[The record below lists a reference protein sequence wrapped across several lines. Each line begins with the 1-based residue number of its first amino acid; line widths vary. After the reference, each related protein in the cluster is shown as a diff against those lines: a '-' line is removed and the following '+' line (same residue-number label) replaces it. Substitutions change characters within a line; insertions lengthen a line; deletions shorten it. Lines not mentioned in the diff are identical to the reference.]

1 MTSERLEVGVGLV
14 SQTGRR
20 PQNEDFVAADRPV
33 GSRGGYEFAAAI
45 ADGVGGGP
53 GGRLAAETA
62 VRGFLD
68 GYFGLP
74 ATLGAERAAGRALQ
88 AINRWLHGL
97 AQQNVDLRGMATT
110 FSALLLRGREGY
122 VLHVGDSRVYRLRDA
137 SLHRVT
143 TDHAH
148 DHPDLQHVLLRA
160 VALED
165 NVRADAS
172 RHELRVH
179 DRYLLCTDGV
189 HGTLPDRRI
198 EALLATR
205 GDPQASAA
213 EIVAAALE
221 AGSRDNVTALVLD
234 VLALP
239 PLDQTGLEAALAA
252 LPLLALPKV
261 GDEVDGFRLLEQIS
275 DGRYSR
281 LFRAQDLR
289 ESRQAALKFP
299 HPRLEGEDIYRR
311 AFLREA
317 AVAAQVRS
325 PYVAEVIE
333 LAPDRQT
340 RLYSAMPFYV
350 GETLEQRLKRSPLG
364 LAEGVAIASQLGRA
378 VDALHRRR
386 IVHRDIKP
394 DNVLLLPGGGLKLL
408 DLGVARLP
416 GVQGA
421 PDEDIPGT
429 PSYLAPEQYE
439 GNAGD
444 ECTDVYALGV
454 TLYRM
459 FTGHYPYGET
469 EAFARPRFTRRQP
482 LAHYRPQ
489 LPAWLDA
496 VLARATAV
504 QPTERYAH
512 VADLVAD
519 LEHGL
524 SGGGGTAPQRRQP
537 LYERNPLRFWQG
549 LSLAL
554 LIALLVLLARG

>member
-1 MTSERLEVGVGLV
+1 MSGERLDVGVGLA
-14 SQTGRR
+14 SETGRR
-20 PQNEDFVAADRPV
+20 PRNEDFVAADRPP
-33 GSRGGYEFAAAI
+33 GSRGAREFAAAI

-53 GGRLAAETA
+53 GGRLAAETT
-62 VRGFLD
+62 VRAFLD

-74 ATLGAERAAGRALQ
+74 ATLGVERAAGQSLQ

-97 AQQNVDLRGMATT
+97 ARQDVGLRGMATT
-110 FSALLLRGREGY
+110 FSALLLRGREGF
-122 VLHVGDSRVYRLRDA
+122 VLHAGDSRVYRLRDA
-137 SLHRVT
+137 GLHRLT
-143 TDHAH
+143 ADHAH

-160 VALED
+160 VGLED
-165 NVRADAS
+165 HVRADAS

-189 HGTLPDRRI
+189 HGALPDRRI
-198 EALLATR
+198 EALLAAR

-213 EIVAAALE
+213 QIVAAALE

-261 GDEVDGFRLLEQIS
+261 DDEVDGFRLLEQIS

-289 ESRQAALKFP
+289 EPRQVALKFP
-299 HPRLEGEDIYRR
+299 HPRLQGEDIYRS

-317 AVAAQVRS
+317 SVAAQVRS

-340 RLYSAMPFYV
+340 RLYSVMPFYV
-350 GETLEQRLKRSPLG
+350 GETLEKRLKRSPVS
-364 LAEGVAIASQLGRA
+364 LAEGIAIASQLGRA

-394 DNVLLLPGGGLKLL
+394 DNVLLLGGGLRLL

-416 GVQGA
+416 GLEIA

-429 PSYLAPEQYE
+429 PSYLAPELFE

-444 ECTDVYALGV
+444 ERTDVYALGV

-459 FTGHYPYGET
+459 FSGHYPYGET
-469 EAFARPRFTRRQP
+469 EAFVRPRFGRRQP
-482 LAHYRPQ
+482 LAYYRPE

-504 QPTERYAH
+504 QPTDRYAH
-512 VADLVAD
+512 VADLIAD

-524 SGGGGTAPQRRQP
+524 SGAAGTAPQRREP

-549 LSLAL
+549 VSLAL
-554 LIALLVLLARG
+554 LIALLVVLARG